1 MNKRNLIVTLI
12 AIAIATS
19 ALALGGGG
27 STPQK
32 PAHQEKA
39 TVSSPSGLK
48 PKPQDTASAS
58 QPVQQN
64 QQTPNAAA
72 QPQDQ
77 TVPQHVVYGQ
87 MFRHIKEL
95 RKKADEEERQG
106 KDGAHFRTLY
116 KRMAKLEDHQASLL
130 DQITAETDA
139 AIEKLNKKAK
149 KIIDEHR
156 ARHPEGKL
164 AQGELPPTPPAELKT
179 LSDERRNLILLARER
194 LRGAFGEEAFQKFDE
209 FVQQRIKPGIR
220 RLDAASTSSQNGSQ
234 GQQP

>member
-1 MNKRNLIVTLI
+1 MNKRNLIVILI
-12 AIAIATS
+12 AIGIATS
-19 ALALGGGG
+19 ALALGG
-27 STPQK
+27 SSIAQK
-32 PAHQEKA
+32 SVDEKKA
-39 TVSSPSGLK
+39 VVSSPSGLK
-48 PKPQDTASAS
+48 PKPEDRGAVP
-58 QPVQQN
+58 QPAQPNQQN
-64 QQTPNAAA
+64 QNAAT

-77 TVPQHVVYGQ
+77 TVPEHVVYGQ

-95 RKKADEEERQG
+95 KKNADEQDRQG

-130 DQITAETDA
+130 DQIAAETDA
-139 AIEKLNKKAK
+139 EIEKLNKKAK

-164 AQGELPPTPPAELKT
+164 AQGELPPAPPAELKT
-179 LSDERRNLILLARER
+179 LSDERRNLIQQARER

-209 FVQQRIKPGIR
+209 FVQQRIRPGIR
-220 RLDAASTSSQNGSQ
+220 RLDTASASSQNGSQ